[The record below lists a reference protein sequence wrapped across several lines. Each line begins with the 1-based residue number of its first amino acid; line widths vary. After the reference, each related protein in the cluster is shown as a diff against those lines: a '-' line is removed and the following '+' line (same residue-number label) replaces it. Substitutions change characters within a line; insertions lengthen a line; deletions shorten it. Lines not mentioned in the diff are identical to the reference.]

1 MVGKLKAFLLSKSG
15 WPKIIKDTLFFLFQV
30 VFAGIVSGLIVFLLF
45 NIWAD
50 IDLNSLNELKD
61 PISVANSF
69 MVYVTIIFAITALLF
84 TLGGIWF
91 QWKISERE
99 SIVLSDNMDKIL
111 DKINE
116 DEKIK
121 SKIIDKIVSNK
132 EIIESLSTKFGESF
146 KAIDIKINN
155 LEKNKTTLKNDI
167 KNLENELNKLRMEKI
182 ELSLIKE
189 EQFPAINKNTEDG
202 D

>member
-1 MVGKLKAFLLSKSG
+1 MIRGLKEFLLSKSG
-15 WPKIIKDTLFFLFQV
+15 WAKTIKDILFLLFQV
-30 VFAGIVSGLIVFLLF
+30 LFAGMVSGLIVFLLF

-50 IDLNSLNELKD
+50 IDLNSLNTLKD

-69 MVYVTIIFAITALLF
+69 MVYITIIFAITALLF

-99 SIVLSDNMDKIL
+99 SIILSDNMDKIL
-111 DKINE
+111 ATINE
-116 DEKIK
+116 DEKIQ

-132 EIIESLSTKFGESF
+132 KIMESLLTKFGESF
-146 KAIDIKINN
+146 KTIDDKFDK
-155 LEKNKTTLKNDI
+155 LEKNTIT
-167 KNLENELNKLRMEKI
+167 LENSIISLKDELDKLRTETIK
-182 ELSLIKE
+182 SNFIKE
-189 EQFPAINKNTEDG
+189 EQFPAINKNTENG

>member
-1 MVGKLKAFLLSKSG
+1 MIRGLKEFLLSKSG
-15 WPKIIKDTLFFLFQV
+15 WAKTIKDILFLLFQV
-30 VFAGIVSGLIVFLLF
+30 LFAGMVSGLIVFLLF
-45 NIWAD
+45 NIWTD
-50 IDLNSLNELKD
+50 IDLNSLNALKD

-69 MVYVTIIFAITALLF
+69 MVYITIIFAITALLF

-111 DKINE
+111 ATINE
-116 DEKIK
+116 DEKIQ

-132 EIIESLSTKFGESF
+132 KIMESLLTKFGESSKTINDKF
-146 KAIDIKINN
+146 DKIERNT
-155 LEKNKTTLKNDI
+155 TTLKNEI
-167 KNLENELNKLRMEKI
+167 ISLKNELDKLRMETIK
-182 ELSLIKE
+182 SNFIKE
-189 EQFPAINKNTEDG
+189 EQFPTINKNTEDG

>member
-1 MVGKLKAFLLSKSG
+1 MIRELKEFLLSKNG
-15 WPKIIKDTLFFLFQV
+15 WAKIIKDILFLLFQV
-30 VFAGIVSGLIVFLLF
+30 LFAGMVSGLIVFLLF
-45 NIWAD
+45 NIWTD
-50 IDLNSLNELKD
+50 IDLNSLNTLKD

-69 MVYVTIIFAITALLF
+69 MVYITIIFAITALLF

-111 DKINE
+111 ATINE
-116 DEKIK
+116 DEKIQ

-132 EIIESLSTKFGESF
+132 KIMESLLTKFGESF
-146 KAIDIKINN
+146 KTIDDKFDK
-155 LEKNKTTLKNDI
+155 LEKNTIT
-167 KNLENELNKLRMEKI
+167 LENSIISLKDELDKLRTETIK
-182 ELSLIKE
+182 SNFIKE
-189 EQFPAINKNTEDG
+189 EQFPTINKNTEDG

>member
-1 MVGKLKAFLLSKSG
+1 MIRGLKEFLLSKSS
-15 WPKIIKDTLFFLFQV
+15 WAKTIKDILFLLFQV
-30 VFAGIVSGLIVFLLF
+30 LFAGMLSGLIVFLLF

-50 IDLNSLNELKD
+50 IDLNSLNTLKD

-69 MVYVTIIFAITALLF
+69 MVYITIIFAITALLF

-99 SIVLSDNMDKIL
+99 SIILSDNMDKIL
-111 DKINE
+111 ATINE
-116 DEKIK
+116 DEKIQ

-132 EIIESLSTKFGESF
+132 KIMESLLTKFSESS
-146 KAIDIKINN
+146 KTINEKFDKMEEN
-155 LEKNKTTLKNDI
+155 TIALKNKITILKKELDKLSTETI
-167 KNLENELNKLRMEKI
+167 KSNF
-182 ELSLIKE
+182 IKE
-189 EQFPAINKNTEDG
+189 EQFPAINKNTENG

>member
-1 MVGKLKAFLLSKSG
+1 MIRGLKEFLLSKSG
-15 WPKIIKDTLFFLFQV
+15 WAKTIKDILFLLFQV
-30 VFAGIVSGLIVFLLF
+30 LFAGMVSGLIVFLLF
-45 NIWAD
+45 NIWTD
-50 IDLNSLNELKD
+50 IDLNSLNTLKD

-69 MVYVTIIFAITALLF
+69 MVYITIIFAITALLF

-111 DKINE
+111 ATINE
-116 DEKIK
+116 DEKIQ

-132 EIIESLSTKFGESF
+132 KIMESLLTKFGESF
-146 KAIDIKINN
+146 KTIDDKFDK
-155 LEKNKTTLKNDI
+155 LEKNTIT
-167 KNLENELNKLRMEKI
+167 LENSIISLKDELDKLRTETIK
-182 ELSLIKE
+182 SNFIKE
-189 EQFPAINKNTEDG
+189 EQFPTINKNTEDG